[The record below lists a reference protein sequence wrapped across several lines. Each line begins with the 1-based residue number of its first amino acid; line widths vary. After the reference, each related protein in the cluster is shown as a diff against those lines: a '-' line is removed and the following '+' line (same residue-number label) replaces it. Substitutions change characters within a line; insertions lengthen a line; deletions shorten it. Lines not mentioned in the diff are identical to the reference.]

1 MVLFDQVYCIDYNGW
16 ISGASKLPPPKQVD
30 FSSQTIPELIYT
42 RADSD
47 RVAAVFDAEKVSL
60 TFSKVVTEMET
71 LAAGLLS
78 IGLAPGDRIL
88 ICGSNHSQVFLSALA
103 ASRAGLVF
111 SLVNP
116 NFADADSFYRALKL
130 GEFRAVI
137 CFRATEAQD
146 YLHTLLKKITPELLR
161 SHKGQLKSVILPNL
175 THVILAEEEHRHGGC
190 YTLSE
195 IFGRSSKDK
204 IERLPNYENWSS
216 HKLACLQFTMGT
228 TAEPKLVAISH
239 FQLLNGAR
247 AVVTAFGIKKDQ
259 TLACALPLFR
269 LPIFALVCLSPF
281 LTDSRSVFPEPQPLP
296 RNLFASVK
304 KYRCSTL
311 LTNGAALRLLLK
323 ISETQKVKLDSI
335 EQILL
340 LGDRVSQDALKSI
353 QKQADNVKIIAV
365 GYMLTE
371 TGSIPIMGDATTD
384 FTRMVGRAIAGYE
397 THLAPL
403 TGNGEVKPGQ
413 LGLLQIRVYYGS
425 TFMGYAPDT
434 SGKEKWV
441 DTGDV
446 ARKDEEGSIE
456 IVANK
461 EDLIYDNNNGL
472 VEHWNIERLLNQND
486 LIKGVQV
493 VSIGRGQPV
502 TAVCVLRNSQ
512 TNISYAIS
520 ELVAMC
526 KKHMFPVPDRFAFV
540 HDFPRIH
547 TKIQK
552 YRIREMLREGRISIF

>member
-1 MVLFDQVYCIDYNGW
+1 MELFHQTYCIDYNGW
-16 ISGASKLPPPKQVD
+16 VSGASKLPPPKQVD
-30 FSSQTIPELIYT
+30 FSSQTIPELVYT
-42 RADSD
+42 RAKSD
-47 RVAAVFDAEKVSL
+47 RVAVVFDAEKVSY
-60 TFSKVVTEMET
+60 TFAKVANEMEM

-78 IGLAPGDRIL
+78 IGLTPGDRIL
-88 ICGSNHSQVFLSALA
+88 ICGSNHSQVFLSAFA
-103 ASRAGLVF
+103 ACRAGMVF

-116 NFADADSFYRALKL
+116 NFHDADSFFRALKV
-130 GEFRAVI
+130 GDFKAVI
-137 CFRATEAQD
+137 CFRANDTQD
-146 YLHTLLKKITPELLR
+146 YLYSLLKQICPELTK

-175 THVILAEEEHRHGGC
+175 THIILAEEDHRHSGC

-195 IFGRSSKDK
+195 VFGRSSKER
-204 IERLPNYENWSS
+204 IEKLPNYANWSS

-228 TAEPKLVAISH
+228 TSEPKLVALSH

-247 AVVTAFGIKKDQ
+247 AVVTSFGIKKDQ

-269 LPIFALVCLSPF
+269 LPIFTLVCLSPF
-281 LTDSRSVFPEPQPLP
+281 LTDSRTVFPAPQPLP
-296 RNLFASVK
+296 KSLFASVN
-304 KYRCSTL
+304 KYRCTTL

-323 ISETQKVKLDSI
+323 ISETQRVKLDSI

-340 LGDRVSQDALKSI
+340 LGDRVSKEALRSI

-397 THLAPL
+397 THLKPL
-403 TGNGEVKPGQ
+403 NGDGEVKPGQ
-413 LGLLQIRVYYGS
+413 LGLLLIRVYYGS

-441 DTGDV
+441 ETGDV
-446 ARKDEEGSIE
+446 ARVDDEGSIE
-456 IVANK
+456 IVTNK
-461 EDLIYDNNNGL
+461 DDLIYDNNNGL

-493 VSIGRGQPV
+493 VSVGRGQPV
-502 TAVCVLRNSQ
+502 TAVCVLRNAQS
-512 TNISYAIS
+512 NVAHVRS
-520 ELVAMC
+520 ELASMC
-526 KKHMFPVPDRFAFV
+526 RKHKFPVPDLFAFV

-552 YRIREMLREGRISIF
+552 YRLREKLRDSSISVF

>member
-1 MVLFDQVYCIDYNGW
+1 MALFEQTYCIDYNGW
-16 ISGASKLPPPKQVD
+16 VSGSSTTPPPKQVD

-42 RADSD
+42 RADSN
-47 RVAAVFDAEKVSL
+47 RVAVVFDAEKVSF
-60 TFSKVVTEMET
+60 TFAKVACEMET
-71 LAAGLLS
+71 
-78 IGLAPGDRIL
+78 IL
-88 ICGSNHSQVFLSALA
+88 ICGSNHSQVLLSAFA

-111 SLVNP
+111 SLANP
-116 NFADADSFYRALKL
+116 NFHNEDAFYHALNL
-130 GEFRAVI
+130 GNFRAVI
-137 CFRATEAQD
+137 CFRASEAQD
-146 YLHTLLKKITPELLR
+146 HLHSLLVRICPELVG
-161 SHKGQLKSVILPNL
+161 SHRGELKSTALPNL

-195 IFGRSSKDK
+195 VFGRSSK
-204 IERLPNYENWSS
+204 ERVEKLPDYRNWSS
-216 HKLACLQFTMGT
+216 HKLACLQFTLGT

-247 AVVTAFGIKKDQ
+247 AVVTSFGIKKDQ

-281 LTDSRSVFPEPQPLP
+281 LTDSRTVFPEPQPLP

-304 KYRCSTL
+304 KYNCSTL
-311 LTNGAALRLLLK
+311 LTNGVALRLLLK
-323 ISETQKVKLDSI
+323 ISETQRVKLDSI

-340 LGDRVSQDALKSI
+340 LGDRVSKEALQSI
-353 QKQADNVKIIAV
+353 QKQANNVKIIAV

-397 THLAPL
+397 TRLMPMD
-403 TGNGEVKPGQ
+403 GKNEVKPGE

-425 TFMGYAPDT
+425 TFMGYAPNIN
-434 SGKEKWV
+434 GKEKWV

-446 ARKDEEGSIE
+446 ARMDDVGSIE

-461 EDLIYDNNNGL
+461 EDLIYDKNGAI

-493 VSIGRGQPV
+493 VSVGRGQPI
-502 TAVCVLRNSQ
+502 TAVCVLRNQQS
-512 TNISYAIS
+512 NAAYVRS
-520 ELVAMC
+520 ELATMC
-526 KKHMFPVPDRFAFV
+526 KTHQFPVPDLFAFV
-540 HDFPRIH
+540 HDFPRVH

-552 YRIREMLREGRISIF
+552 YRLREMLQNGKISVF

>member
-1 MVLFDQVYCIDYNGW
+1 MELFRQTYCIDYNGW
-16 ISGASKLPPPKQVD
+16 ISGVSNAPPPKQID

-47 RVAAVFDAEKVSL
+47 RVAAVFDAEKISF
-60 TFSKVVTEMET
+60 TFAKVASEMET

-78 IGLAPGDRIL
+78 LGLAPGDRIL
-88 ICGSNHSQVFLSALA
+88 ICGSNHSQVFISAFA

-111 SLVNP
+111 SLANP
-116 NFADADSFYRALKL
+116 NFHDSDSFFRALKL
-130 GEFRAVI
+130 GNFRAVI
-137 CFRATEAQD
+137 CFRALGAQD
-146 YLHTLLKKITPELLR
+146 HLHSLLMQICPELR
-161 SHKGQLKSVILPNL
+161 TSHKGQLKSVALPNL
-175 THVILAEEEHRHGGC
+175 THIILAEEDHRHSGC

-195 IFGRSSKDK
+195 VFGRSSKEK
-204 IERLPNYENWSS
+204 IEKLPNYSNWSS

-247 AVVTAFGIKKDQ
+247 AVATSFGIKKDQ

-269 LPIFALVCLSPF
+269 LPIFALVSLSPF
-281 LTDSRSVFPEPQPLP
+281 LTDCRTVFPEPQPLP
-296 RNLFASVK
+296 KSLFASVK
-304 KYRCSTL
+304 KYRCTTL

-323 ISETQKVKLDSI
+323 ISETQRVKLDSI

-340 LGDRVSQDALKSI
+340 LGDRVSKEALRSI

-384 FTRMVGRAIAGYE
+384 FTRMIGRAIAGYE
-397 THLAPL
+397 THLKPL
-403 TGNGEVKPGQ
+403 NGDGEVKPGE
-413 LGLLQIRVYYGS
+413 LGLLLIRVYYGS

-441 DTGDV
+441 ETGDV
-446 ARKDEEGSIE
+446 ARIDDQGSIE
-456 IVANK
+456 IVTNK

-493 VSIGRGQPV
+493 VSVGRGQPV
-502 TAVCVLRNSQ
+502 TAVCVLRNPQ
-512 TNISYAIS
+512 ANVAHVRQ
-520 ELVAMC
+520 ELVEMC
-526 KKHMFPVPDRFAFV
+526 KKHKFPVPDLFAFV

-552 YRIREMLREGRISIF
+552 YRIREKLRNAAISVF

>member
-16 ISGASKLPPPKQVD
+16 VSGASKLPPPKQVD

-42 RADSD
+42 RASSD

-60 TFSKVVTEMET
+60 TFAKVVTEMET

-78 IGLAPGDRIL
+78 TGLAPGDRIL

-111 SLVNP
+111 SLANP

-137 CFRATEAQD
+137 CFRATESQD
-146 YLHTLLKKITPELLR
+146 YLHSLLVRITPELMR
-161 SHKGQLKSVILPNL
+161 SHKGQLKSVVLPNL
-175 THVILAEEEHRHGGC
+175 THVILAEEEHRHSGC

-195 IFGRSSKDK
+195 VFGRSSKDRV
-204 IERLPNYENWSS
+204 ERLPNYENWSS
-216 HKLACLQFTMGT
+216 HKLACLQFTLGT

-304 KYRCSTL
+304 KYKCSTL

-323 ISETQKVKLDSI
+323 ISETQRVKLDSI

-340 LGDRVSQDALKSI
+340 LGDRVSKDALKSI
-353 QKQADNVKIIAV
+353 QKQADNV

-397 THLAPL
+397 
-403 TGNGEVKPGQ
+403 
-413 LGLLQIRVYYGS
+413 
-425 TFMGYAPDT
+425 
-434 SGKEKWV
+434 
-441 DTGDV
+441 
-446 ARKDEEGSIE
+446 
-456 IVANK
+456 
-461 EDLIYDNNNGL
+461 
-472 VEHWNIERLLNQND
+472 
-486 LIKGVQV
+486 
-493 VSIGRGQPV
+493 V
-502 TAVCVLRNSQ
+502 TW
-512 TNISYAIS
+512 
-520 ELVAMC
+520 
-526 KKHMFPVPDRFAFV
+526 P
-540 HDFPRIH
+540 
-547 TKIQK
+547 
-552 YRIREMLREGRISIF
+552 

>member
-16 ISGASKLPPPKQVD
+16 VSGASKLPPPKQVD

-42 RADSD
+42 RASSD

-60 TFSKVVTEMET
+60 TFAKVVTE
-71 LAAGLLS
+71 
-78 IGLAPGDRIL
+78 
-88 ICGSNHSQVFLSALA
+88 VFLSALA

-111 SLVNP
+111 SLANP

-137 CFRATEAQD
+137 CFRATESQD
-146 YLHTLLKKITPELLR
+146 YLHSLLVRITPELMR
-161 SHKGQLKSVILPNL
+161 SHKGQLKSVVLPNL
-175 THVILAEEEHRHGGC
+175 THVILAEEEHRHSGC

-195 IFGRSSKDK
+195 VFGRSSKDRV
-204 IERLPNYENWSS
+204 ERLPNYENWSS
-216 HKLACLQFTMGT
+216 HKLACLQFTLGT

-304 KYRCSTL
+304 KYKCSTL

-323 ISETQKVKLDSI
+323 ISETQRVKLDSI

-340 LGDRVSQDALKSI
+340 LGDRVSKDALKSI

-397 THLAPL
+397 THLNPL
-403 TGNGEVKPGQ
+403 NGDGEVKPGQ

-441 DTGDV
+441 DTG
-446 ARKDEEGSIE
+446 
-456 IVANK
+456 
-461 EDLIYDNNNGL
+461 
-472 VEHWNIERLLNQND
+472 
-486 LIKGVQV
+486 
-493 VSIGRGQPV
+493 
-502 TAVCVLRNSQ
+502 
-512 TNISYAIS
+512 
-520 ELVAMC
+520 
-526 KKHMFPVPDRFAFV
+526 
-540 HDFPRIH
+540 
-547 TKIQK
+547 
-552 YRIREMLREGRISIF
+552 

>member
-1 MVLFDQVYCIDYNGW
+1 MHF
-16 ISGASKLPPPKQVD
+16 SG
-30 FSSQTIPELIYT
+30 
-42 RADSD
+42 
-47 RVAAVFDAEKVSL
+47 
-60 TFSKVVTEMET
+60 
-71 LAAGLLS
+71 
-78 IGLAPGDRIL
+78 
-88 ICGSNHSQVFLSALA
+88 
-103 ASRAGLVF
+103 
-111 SLVNP
+111 
-116 NFADADSFYRALKL
+116 
-130 GEFRAVI
+130 
-137 CFRATEAQD
+137 CF
-146 YLHTLLKKITPELLR
+146 
-161 SHKGQLKSVILPNL
+161 
-175 THVILAEEEHRHGGC
+175 
-190 YTLSE
+190 TLSE
-195 IFGRSSKDK
+195 VYGRSSK
-204 IERLPNYENWSS
+204 ERIAKLPDYNNWSS
-216 HKLACLQFTMGT
+216 HKLACMQFTLGT

-281 LTDSRSVFPEPQPLP
+281 LTDSCSVFPEPQPLP

-304 KYRCSTL
+304 KYKWALSSFGLKNLKLILNAVFSCSTL

-340 LGDRVSQDALKSI
+340 LGDRVSKDALKSI
-353 QKQADNVKIIAV
+353 EKQADNVKIIAV

-384 FTRMVGRAIAGYE
+384 FTKMVGRAIAGYE
-397 THLAPL
+397 THLTPL
-403 TGNGEVKPGQ
+403 NGNGEVKPGQ

-434 SGKEKWV
+434 KGKEKWV

-472 VEHWNIERLLNQND
+472 VEHWNIERLLNQNE

-493 VSIGRGQPV
+493 VSVGRGQPV
-502 TAVCVLRNSQ
+502 TAVCVLRNNQ
-512 TNISYAIS
+512 ADTS
-520 ELVAMC
+520 EVKTALTAMC
-526 KKHMFPVPDRFAFV
+526 KKHVSPVPDKFAFV

-552 YRIREMLREGRISIF
+552 YRIREMLREGRITVM